1 MPRKPLIGIT
11 TDFKEKHNSI
21 EEVYSKAVAK
31 YGGLPVLIPSIEGNT
46 DYLGSIISRIDG
58 LLIPGSRDM
67 DPRHYNEKPHP
78 KLNPM
83 NDERT
88 AAEYIV
94 LKSAL
99 DNKMPVLGICGGM
112 QFINVFFGGSL
123 FQDIQDLVENPLI
136 HEKGAVHPVRVNEES
151 QLYGIVG
158 KNEFTVNS
166 YHHQA
171 VNKIGAGLRASAH
184 TSDGIVEGLESDDH
198 SLIAVQWHPEL
209 EDTDVSKNIFEHFL
223 AKCSSSNNEV

>member
-1 MPRKPLIGIT
+1 MPSKPLIGIT
-11 TDFKEKHNSI
+11 TDYKDKHNSI
-21 EEVYSKAVAK
+21 EEVYSKAVAG
-31 YGGLPVLIPSIEGNT
+31 YGGLPVLIPTVEDNT
-46 DYLGSIISRIDG
+46 QYLSNIVSRIDG

-67 DPRHYNEKPHP
+67 DPKHYNEEPHP

-83 NDERT
+83 NPERT

-94 LKSAL
+94 LESAL
-99 DNKMPVLGICGGM
+99 DKELPVLGICGGM

-123 FQDIQDLVENPLI
+123 HQDIQDLVETPLV
-136 HEKGAVHPVRVNEES
+136 HEKGAVHPVKLNEES

-171 VNKIGAGLRASAH
+171 VNKIGKGLKASAH
-184 TSDGIVEGLESDDH
+184 SSDGIVEGLESEEH

-209 EDTDVSKNIFEHFL
+209 EDSDISKKIFEDFM
-223 AKCSSSNNEV
+223 AKCNNQE

>member
-1 MPRKPLIGIT
+1 MPGKPLIGIT
-11 TDFKEKHNSI
+11 TDYKDKHNSI
-21 EEVYSKAVAK
+21 EEVYSKAVAG
-31 YGGLPVLIPSIEGNT
+31 YGGLPVLIPTVEDNT
-46 DYLGSIISRIDG
+46 QYLSNIISRIDG

-67 DPRHYNEKPHP
+67 DPKHYNEEPHP
-78 KLNPM
+78 KVNPM
-83 NDERT
+83 NPERT

-94 LKSAL
+94 LESAL
-99 DNKMPVLGICGGM
+99 DKELPVLGICGGM

-123 FQDIQDLVENPLI
+123 HQDIQDLVENPLV
-136 HEKGAVHPVRVNEES
+136 HEKGAVHPVKLNEES

-171 VNKIGAGLRASAH
+171 VNKIGKGLKASAH
-184 TSDGIVEGLESDDH
+184 SSDGIVEGLESEEH

-209 EDTDVSKNIFEHFL
+209 EDSDISKKIFEDFL
-223 AKCSSSNNEV
+223 AKCNSK

>member
-1 MPRKPLIGIT
+1 MPGKPLIGIT
-11 TDFKEKHNSI
+11 TDYKDKHNSI
-21 EEVYSKAVAK
+21 EEVYSKAVAG
-31 YGGLPVLIPSIEGNT
+31 YGGLPVLIPTVEDNT
-46 DYLGSIISRIDG
+46 QYLSNIISRIDG

-67 DPRHYNEKPHP
+67 DPKHYNEEPHP

-83 NDERT
+83 NPERT

-94 LKSAL
+94 LESAL
-99 DNKMPVLGICGGM
+99 DKELPVLGICGGM

-123 FQDIQDLVENPLI
+123 HQDIQDLVENPLV
-136 HEKGAVHPVRVNEES
+136 HEKGAVHPVKLNEES

-171 VNKIGAGLRASAH
+171 VNTIGKGLKASAH
-184 TSDGIVEGLESDDH
+184 SPDGIVEGLESEEH

-209 EDTDVSKNIFEHFL
+209 EDSDISKKIFEDFL
-223 AKCSSSNNEV
+223 AKCS

>member
-78 KLNPM
+78 KLH
-83 NDERT
+83 
-88 AAEYIV
+88 
-94 LKSAL
+94 L
-99 DNKMPVLGICGGM
+99 
-112 QFINVFFGGSL
+112 
-123 FQDIQDLVENPLI
+123 
-136 HEKGAVHPVRVNEES
+136 
-151 QLYGIVG
+151 
-158 KNEFTVNS
+158 
-166 YHHQA
+166 
-171 VNKIGAGLRASAH
+171 
-184 TSDGIVEGLESDDH
+184 
-198 SLIAVQWHPEL
+198 
-209 EDTDVSKNIFEHFL
+209 
-223 AKCSSSNNEV
+223 

>member
-1 MPRKPLIGIT
+1 MPGKPLIGIT
-11 TDFKEKHNSI
+11 TDYKDKHNSI

-31 YGGLPVLIPSIEGNT
+31 YGGLPVLIPTVEDNT
-46 DYLGSIISRIDG
+46 EHLSNIVSRIDG

-83 NDERT
+83 NEERT

-94 LKSAL
+94 LKTAL

-123 FQDIQDLVENPLI
+123 HQDIQDLVANPLV
-136 HEKGAVHPVRVNEES
+136 HEKGAVHPVKVNEKS

-158 KNEFTVNS
+158 KNEFIVNS

-171 VNKIGAGLRASAH
+171 VNKTGKGLTASAH
-184 TSDGIVEGLESDDH
+184 TTDGIVECLESDEH
-198 SLIAVQWHPEL
+198 SLLAVQWHPEL
-209 EDTDVSKNIFEHFL
+209 EESEISKKIFEDFL
-223 AKCSSSNNEV
+223 AKCNNQK